1 MTPAAL
7 VLPGFAN
14 AHSHAFQ
21 RLLRGD
27 VQRRDPARQEDS
39 FWTWREAMYE
49 LALGLDLDDL
59 GAAARLC
66 YRECLEAGYTA
77 VGEFH
82 YLHHARDGAPWP
94 DPLAAAR
101 VHLAAAREVGIR
113 VTLLHT
119 VYARGGV
126 EAPLLPRQ
134 RRFAT
139 HALDDVARALDALA
153 ADPHV
158 DGVRARV
165 GLAIHSVRAVPRAW
179 LGPLAEL
186 ARARG
191 LPLHAHVSEQPREV
205 ADCRA
210 AHGLTPVGLLAAEG
224 VLGPNLTAVHAIW
237 LEPADIPLL
246 AEHGVTVA
254 LCPTTEGDLGDGVP
268 DTAALHAAGV
278 PLAIGSDSHA
288 VIDPFAELRLLE
300 YQARARTG
308 RRCVVTDA
316 HGAVAPALAAIGHDH
331 GYRALGL
338 PADGDRVLLRARD
351 RLLEATRDP
360 FAAALVGGHRGL
372 VDRVE
377 VAGVLVVSGGRCLA

>member
-1 MTPAAL
+1 
-7 VLPGFAN
+7 
-14 AHSHAFQ
+14 
-21 RLLRGD
+21 D
-27 VQRRDPARQEDS
+27 DS
-39 FWTWREAMYE
+39 FWTWREAMYS
-49 LALGLDLDDL
+49 LALTLGLDDL
-59 GAAARLC
+59 RAAARLC
-66 YRECLEAGYTA
+66 YAECLEAGYTA

-82 YLHHARDGAPWP
+82 YLHHDRDGAPWAP

-101 VHLAAAREVGIR
+101 AHLAAARDVGIR

-126 EAPLLPRQ
+126 ETPLLPRQ

-139 HALDDVARALDALA
+139 HALDDVARALDGLA
-153 ADPHV
+153 ADDHV

-186 ARARG
+186 ARARA

-210 AHGLTPVGLLAAEG
+210 AHGLSPVALLAAEG
-224 VLGPNLTAVHAIW
+224 VLGPDLTAVHATW
-237 LEPADIPLL
+237 LDPEDVALL

-268 DTAALHAAGV
+268 DTPALHAAGV
-278 PLAIGSDSHA
+278 PLCVGSDSHA

-316 HGAVAPALAAIGHDH
+316 TGAVAPALARIGHDH

-338 PADGDRVLLRARD
+338 PGDGDRVHLRAGD
-351 RLLEATRDP
+351 RALEATRDP
-360 FAAALVGGHRGL
+360 LAAALVGGHRGL

-377 VAGVLVVSGGRCLA
+377 VAGELVVSGGRALASE